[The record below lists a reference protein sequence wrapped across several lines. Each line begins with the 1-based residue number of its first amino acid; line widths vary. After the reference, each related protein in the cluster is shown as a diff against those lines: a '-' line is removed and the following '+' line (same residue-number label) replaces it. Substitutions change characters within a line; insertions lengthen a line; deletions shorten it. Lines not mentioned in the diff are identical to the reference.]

1 MAGRDFKN
9 GPLWEMWAIAAGV
22 GAVAFGVAFV
32 VGKFDLTSAAFVG
45 AVLAAVV
52 VLGFGFPRSERRAAP
67 PRHDAVRPAAPQ
79 APAAVAP
86 VTAPAAAAAMAPA
99 APVMAAPAPATPAVA
114 TPAGQSRPASLQA
127 PRAGQADDLKIIK
140 GVGPKLEQLC
150 HQLGF
155 YHYDQ
160 VAHWT
165 AEEVAWVDDNLEG
178 FKGRVTRDRWVPQ
191 AKAIVE
197 MGPEAFLRALDAGR
211 EF

>member
-1 MAGRDFKN
+1 MAGREFKN

-22 GAVAFGVAFV
+22 GAVAFGVAIV
-32 VGKFDLTSAAFVG
+32 VGKFDLTSAVAVG
-45 AVLAAVV
+45 AALAAVV
-52 VLGFGFPRSERRAAP
+52 VLGFGFPRAERVAAP
-67 PRHDAVRPAAPQ
+67 PKTAPQ
-79 APAAVAP
+79 PAPAPQPAMAPAAS
-86 VTAPAAAAAMAPA
+86 APAAASAPVA
-99 APVMAAPAPATPAVA
+99 APVMAAEPAPPAA
-114 TPAGQSRPASLQA
+114 PAGQSRPASLAA
-127 PRAGQADDLKIIK
+127 PRDGKADDLKIIK